1 MQIKNRQQIL
11 TIAAVAVVALFASDK
26 LLITPLTRSWKER
39 TARIV
44 ELRKSVSQGKL
55 LLERERSIRDRWE
68 TMRTNTLPSNLSVA
82 ESKVLKA
89 FDRWSQESRISISS
103 KKLEWKRAGDDYMT
117 LECRADALGSMS
129 ALTRFLYEVEK
140 DPLALRIE
148 TVDIMSRD
156 NNGQQLSLALQL
168 SGLLLNPQ

>member
-1 MQIKNRQQIL
+1 
-11 TIAAVAVVALFASDK
+11 
-26 LLITPLTRSWKER
+26 
-39 TARIV
+39 
-44 ELRKSVSQGKL
+44 
-55 LLERERSIRDRWE
+55 
-68 TMRTNTLPSNLSVA
+68 MRTNTLPSNLSVA